1 MVGSVMGVATVG
13 GRALSDGRLAHACA
27 SEIKLY
33 SFGPKAS
40 FKLEG
45 ETKGSAH

>member
-13 GRALSDGRLAHACA
+13 GRSPSDGRLAHACA

-33 SFGPKAS
+33 SLGPRPPL
-40 FKLEG
+40 KLEG
-45 ETKGSAH
+45 ETKGGAH